1 MLQQYQI
8 RSASPSDSAAIATFD
23 EQFDSPGKGAEF
35 YDRYCSG
42 KDAAQGNAS
51 DHCLA
56 AEAGGQIVGYV
67 IYTRVLDEAEIINI
81 IVAPA
86 LRGQGVGRA
95 LLRAALDALGPAGV
109 SCCRLEVRESNA
121 AAIGLYRAEGFCES
135 GRREGYYPAEDGTRE
150 DALLMSKEL

>member
-8 RSASPSDSAAIATFD
+8 RPASSSDSAAIASFD
-23 EQFDSPGKGAEF
+23 KQFDSPAKGEEF

-42 KDAAQGNAS
+42 QDVPQGNAS
-51 DHCLA
+51 GHCHV
-56 AEAGGQIVGYV
+56 AEAGDEVVGHI
-67 IYTRVLDEAEIINI
+67 IYSRVLDEAEIINI

-86 LRGQGVGRA
+86 LRGQGIGRA
-95 LLRAALDALGPAGV
+95 LLRAALYALGPAGV

-150 DALLMSKEL
+150 DALLMFKEL

>member
-1 MLQQYQI
+1 MHQRCQI
-8 RSASPSDSAAIATFD
+8 RPASHSDSAAIAAFD
-23 EQFDSPGKGAEF
+23 QRFDSPGRGDEF
-35 YDRYCSG
+35 FDRYCSG

-56 AEAGGQIVGYV
+56 AEAGDQLVGYV

-86 LRGQGVGRA
+86 LRGEGVGRT
-95 LLRAALDALGPAGV
+95 LLRAALEALGPAGV
-109 SCCRLEVRESNA
+109 RYCRLEVRESNA
-121 AAIGLYRAEGFCES
+121 AAIGLYRAEGFYEN
-135 GRREGYYPAEDGTRE
+135 GRREGYYPSGVGTRE